1 MYTHKMLPAD
11 LRRLSW
17 DLKMAFIGRGTM
29 SHFNV
34 IVPLQVGFF
43 LLLEATQKTKE
54 YFSHNWKKIV
64 SIAQLV
70 SLYCIIEH

>member
-1 MYTHKMLPAD
+1 MG
-11 LRRLSW
+11 
-17 DLKMAFIGRGTM
+17 LKMAFIERGTM

-34 IVPLQVGFF
+34 VVPLQVSFF

-64 SIAQLV
+64 YIAQLV